1 MQIFL
6 FTNLKIMNADMIIH
20 FIEDIFVSEVHMNK
34 IYILSFF
41 CTIQRVSTNITF
53 IHDVMII
60 TSNAN
65 IHKTTSFLSMCAT
78 QLFSLERF
86 YYNLFMI
93 FLSKSLALIDDNF
106 QRRCNYINKNFVVAE
121 SIFLYHI

>member
-1 MQIFL
+1 
-6 FTNLKIMNADMIIH
+6 MN
-20 FIEDIFVSEVHMNK
+20 EDIFISEVHMNK

-41 CTIQRVSTNITF
+41 LYNT
-53 IHDVMII
+53 
-60 TSNAN
+60 TSFNKYHFHSRRDDNYINAN

-93 FLSKSLALIDDNF
+93 FISKSLALIDDN
-106 QRRCNYINKNFVVAE
+106 
-121 SIFLYHI
+121 L